1 MTWWCAVDHKPFL
14 LPTVFYH
21 MILVV
26 SVTMSSSFSRT
37 GHAFKKVFLKPN
49 LTFFLPKPSHS
60 LHFVGKSSVF
70 TITKAPLSF
79 EFWLSKWVLLI
90 FFLSLSLVVK
100 VDELKYLGSAIEGN
114 RQCTREVKKRVKA
127 GQSGWRRLS
136 GVICDRQM
144 AARLKKVCK
153 VVKPAM
159 MYCLEMIQTLRK
171 SWTWYWWWWK
181 RFSLWVPRMDK
192 TRGECIRGTGPA
204 DQFGDKVINARQSQ
218 LPLLLRLALKL
229 CFIVYS

>member
-114 RQCTREVKKRVKA
+114 RQCTK
-127 GQSGWRRLS
+127 
-136 GVICDRQM
+136 
-144 AARLKKVCK
+144 
-153 VVKPAM
+153 
-159 MYCLEMIQTLRK
+159 
-171 SWTWYWWWWK
+171 
-181 RFSLWVPRMDK
+181 
-192 TRGECIRGTGPA
+192 RGEEESEGWAEWVETTVRCDLWQTDGSKTEKGLQGSETCY
-204 DQFGDKVINARQSQ
+204 DVLLGDDTDIKEELNMVLMMMKKI
-218 LPLLLRLALKL
+218 
-229 CFIVYS
+229 FIVSSQDGQD